1 MKKIWT
7 IVIAVLAALFLL
19 SGCGEVTLEEKM
31 EQVQKAN
38 TIKVQ
43 DIIDLMELEGLEV
56 NKVAAD
62 DTFNN
67 NWPNAVLVKVND
79 THYVALKSFEENLWD
94 RRNATSK
101 IGWEGGFGSSL
112 DENNAVRYIGQKYK
126 TYPTGGYVPS
136 YEYAAKNIVALV
148 LPLYPDNI
156 AELSKEEQYAVMEH
170 INEVSTVIKNVFY
183 YDING
188 MLSWKVAAES
198 DNFKIDGTV
207 YFYATGVVDE
217 KAEREWTY
225 YDAHTWL
232 DCDVVCSDAIWE
244 QYEGSAYEVR
254 VKDPDG
260 WTYSRGSGSSRSV
273 LEYEDKKL
281 NTPNCQTHEV
291 LWSAPEKAPA
301 YEMTITVVDITE
313 TFLLEPTI

>member
-7 IVIAVLAALFLL
+7 LVITVLVALFLL
-19 SGCGEVTLEEKM
+19 SGCGEITLEEKM
-31 EQVQKAN
+31 ERVQKAN

-56 NKVAAD
+56 NKVATD
-62 DTFNN
+62 DTFQE
-67 NWPNAVLVKVND
+67 NWPNAVLVQVNE

-94 RRNATSK
+94 RRTATNK
-101 IGWEGGFGSSL
+101 IGWEGDFGSSL

-126 TYPTGGYVPS
+126 TSPTEGYVPS
-136 YEYAAKNIVALV
+136 SEYTAKNIVALV
-148 LPLYPDNI
+148 LPICPDNL
-156 AELSKEEQYAVMEH
+156 AELSMEEQYAVMEH
-170 INEVSTVIKNVFY
+170 INDVSTVIENVFY
-183 YDING
+183 FDVNG
-188 MLSWKVAAES
+188 LLSWRVAAES
-198 DNFKIDGTV
+198 DNFKIDGTLH
-207 YFYATGVVDE
+207 YYATGVVDE
-217 KAEREWTY
+217 KSEREWIY

-254 VKDPDG
+254 VKDPDEWSTG
-260 WTYSRGSGSSRSV
+260 GFAASRSV
-273 LEYEDKKL
+273 LEYENKKL

-291 LWSAPEKAPA
+291 LWSAPEKAPV
-301 YEMTITVVDITE
+301 YEMTITIGDITE